1 MGCSNSKGVD
11 GNAGGGQAPVE
22 NPGAGRPAPGRA
34 QSRGSAI
41 TENKI
46 EVAMKVRRRHENV
59 FAEAP
64 DLTGGFQTARFP
76 KSPEVK
82 DTIRK
87 ALQTNFVFSTLSPP
101 EIEDFID
108 FMKMEKFMVGAT
120 VIKQGDPGDFFYV
133 CEAGNFTYSVDGKT
147 VGTAHPGSSF
157 GELALMYNAPR
168 AATVRADED
177 SVVWSLN
184 RQTFRT
190 ILANSSAQQSDRII
204 ESLKKVEILKDVPYS
219 QLASLAG
226 AVQLITY
233 APGDK
238 IVKKGERGNI
248 FYMIKSG
255 TVLCTDAGS
264 GSKPQKF
271 SSGDYFGEKALLT
284 NEPRAANVTAETA
297 CTVFALDRQ
306 GFNST
311 LGDIHVLL
319 EKNLNLRVLRS
330 VPILSK
336 LEESELQ
343 AVSELMASHT
353 FKKGQKIITQGEVGH
368 SFYIVKSGEASAQ
381 ADGKELKV
389 FKEGDFFGEMALLN
403 DEPRVCDVIAIADK
417 VVVYD
422 LDRDAFNRILGSLED
437 IMKRAVSKRTKQNA
451 KAGFSSKLTGGGGG
465 GANGGSPTEGTSLRD
480 IPKKQLADVAFLGT
494 GTFGRVTLVQDK
506 KSGETMALKAMS
518 KAQIVAHRQQENVMN
533 EKNIMV
539 LCNSPFILKL
549 YATYKDSQKLY
560 LLLEFCQGGELFT
573 VLHTAERDG
582 VPEKQA
588 LFYGVCVISALQ
600 HMDAKSIAYR
610 DLKPENA
617 LIDKDG
623 YCKIIDMGFAKVV
636 RNKTFTLCGT
646 PEYLAPEIVLGR
658 GHNRGVDHWAFGIL
672 CYEMIAG
679 YSPFADLQNMDQ
691 VVICQNIVKGKLTF
705 PKGFDPN
712 CRDLIKK
719 LLVRDP
725 VGRLGM
731 MKGGVQAICDQP
743 WFKDVDWAAY
753 QSKKQPAPWIPDCGD
768 PLDVSNFD
776 PYDQE
781 EYYDPNFK
789 DSGDW
794 DKEF

>member
-1 MGCSNSKGVD
+1 MGCSNSKGLEE
-11 GNAGGGQAPVE
+11 NAGATGSTVE
-22 NPGAGRPAPGRA
+22 NPGNSRPTSVRA

-41 TENKI
+41 TEKKI

-87 ALQTNFVFSTLSPP
+87 ALQTNFVFSTLSSP

-204 ESLKKVEILKDVPYS
+204 ESLKKVEILQDVPYS

-271 SSGDYFGEKALLT
+271 SAGDYFGEKA
-284 NEPRAANVTAETA
+284 
-297 CTVFALDRQ
+297 
-306 GFNST
+306 
-311 LGDIHVLL
+311 
-319 EKNLNLRVLRS
+319 
-330 VPILSK
+330 
-336 LEESELQ
+336 
-343 AVSELMASHT
+343 
-353 FKKGQKIITQGEVGH
+353 
-368 SFYIVKSGEASAQ
+368 SAQ
-381 ADGKELKV
+381 KDGKELKV

-403 DEPRVCDVIAIADK
+403 DEARVCDVVAVSDK

-422 LDRDAFNRILGSLED
+422 LDRTAFNRILGSLED

-451 KAGFSSKLTGGGGG
+451 KAGFGVGGKS
-465 GANGGSPTEGTSLRD
+465 GGSSAGEGTSLRD
-480 IPKKQLADVAFLGT
+480 IPKSQLKDVAFLGT

-712 CRDLIKK
+712 CKELIKK

-725 VGRLGM
+725 VARLGM
-731 MKGGVQAICDQP
+731 MKGGVQTICNQP
-743 WFKDVDWAAY
+743 WFKDVNWEDFA
-753 QSKKQPAPWIPDCGD
+753 SKKQIAPWIPDCGD